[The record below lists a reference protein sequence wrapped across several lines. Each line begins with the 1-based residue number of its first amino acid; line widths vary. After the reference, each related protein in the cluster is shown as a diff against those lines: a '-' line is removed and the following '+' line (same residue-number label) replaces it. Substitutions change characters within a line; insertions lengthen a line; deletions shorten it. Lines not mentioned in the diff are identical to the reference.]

1 MYNTHIENVD
11 NEFEIEVDYDYQPY
25 EQMTQH
31 YPGCSESV
39 EINEVRIVNGS
50 EICLMKNEEGLI
62 EEQILEHIAEESD
75 YNKYG
80 YMLDEY

>member
-11 NEFEIEVDYDYQPY
+11 TEFEIEVDYDYQPY
-25 EQMTQH
+25 EQMTRQ

-80 YMLDEY
+80 YLLDEY